1 MGGYVISVVAV
12 GAIGALV
19 TLLSPEGELG
29 KQVKVAV
36 GIVLI
41 SMSISPLISMIRGL
55 KGLDISSL
63 VPEYEEEKAEYES
76 IFYEGYL
83 AAEEKNA
90 EEGIIAMLCE
100 RFGIDYSDI
109 SVSLRIVGESGS
121 RRIERIFITL
131 YGSAVWKDTEE
142 IERYLEGILGCEVI
156 TAIG

>member
-29 KQVKVAV
+29 KQVKVVV

-41 SMSISPLISMIRGL
+41 SMSISPLISLIRGL
-55 KGLDISSL
+55 QGLDISSL

-76 IFYEGYL
+76 IFYEGFL
-83 AAEEKNA
+83 AAEEENA
-90 EEGIIAMLCE
+90 KEGIAVMICD
-100 RFGIDYSDI
+100 RFGIEDSDL
-109 SVSLRIVGESGS
+109 SVSLRICGDGRE
-121 RRIERIFITL
+121 RRIERIFLTL
-131 YGSAVWKDTEE
+131 YGGAVWKDTEE
-142 IERYLEGILGCEVI
+142 IEQYLEDIFCCEVI

>member
-12 GAIGALV
+12 GAICALV
-19 TLLSPEGELG
+19 TLMSPEGELG
-29 KQVKVAV
+29 KQVKVVV

-41 SMSISPLISMIRGL
+41 SMSISPLISLVRGL
-55 KGLDISSL
+55 QGLDISSL

-76 IFYEGYL
+76 IFYEGFL

-90 EEGIIAMLCE
+90 KDGIAVMICD
-100 RFGIDYSDI
+100 RFGIERSDL
-109 SVSLRIVGESGS
+109 SVSLRVCGDGGV

-142 IERYLEGILGCEVI
+142 IERYLGELFSCEVI